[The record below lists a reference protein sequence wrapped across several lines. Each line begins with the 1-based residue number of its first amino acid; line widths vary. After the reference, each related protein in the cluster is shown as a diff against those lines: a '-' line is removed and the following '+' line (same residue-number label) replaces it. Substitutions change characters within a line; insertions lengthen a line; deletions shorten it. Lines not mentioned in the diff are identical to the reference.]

1 MCERKARSHSGPRT
15 EAPRKPAGPRGRPS
29 PTRGRGLADTS
40 SSSRGGD
47 GTPAPDKEPGKP
59 PGRRCTRLTPAR
71 ERAAPEG
78 TGTPRDTHRLLPT
91 DPLSAAAGLPA
102 PPQATA
108 ERRGLRGEL
117 RRAPPAL
124 SLSLPPSRSQ
134 PPPPPPPPPPAGPGA
149 LRAGRNC
156 VTLGAEGTRGSPAGP
171 RRRYRK
177 GGPQGG
183 RRRGAA
189 GRIGTRR
196 GAERRGTPPRPAAP
210 SRRWGRWRT
219 GASLRRALSEV
230 KPELA
235 FAVAAPGRTGGG
247 GDPHHRCVW
256 RGTTT
261 TRYSDVRPRSSA
273 RGPASGADGA
283 AHPLPGGRWVFA
295 RRSSEHAR
303 TDTDRQTD
311 RDTPPPPP
319 PHLKAQGSF
328 PPGTVPPRRP
338 ALRCRGR
345 SRCLPFPP
353 FSFLFLWRGENPAR
367 GLRGAEGAP
376 ATCRRG
382 GEGGRPGRP
391 ARGGGG
397 EEGSRAEPSRRR
409 RLFGSA
415 LLGEGRKPGGSAGW
429 GCPRRQRRARS
440 GRALG

>member
-15 EAPRKPAGPRGRPS
+15 EAPRKPVGPRGRPS

-247 GDPHHRCVW
+247 GDPHHRCVCV
-256 RGTTT
+256 GTTT

-311 RDTPPPPP
+311 RDTPPPAPAP
-319 PHLKAQGSF
+319 EGS
-328 PPGTVPPRRP
+328 GVVPPRD
-338 ALRCRGR
+338 G
-345 SRCLPFPP
+345 SSPP
-353 FSFLFLWRGENPAR
+353 PGPPVPWEKPVPSFSSFLFPFPLE
-367 GLRGAEGAP
+367 
-376 ATCRRG
+376 RRK
-382 GEGGRPGRP
+382 
-391 ARGGGG
+391 
-397 EEGSRAEPSRRR
+397 S
-409 RLFGSA
+409 
-415 LLGEGRKPGGSAGW
+415 SAGFA
-429 GCPRRQRRARS
+429 GS
-440 GRALG
+440 

>member
-247 GDPHHRCVW
+247 GDPHHRCVCVW
-256 RGTTT
+256 GRRRRAIATCGPGAPPAG
-261 TRYSDVRPRSSA
+261 PRQVQT
-273 RGPASGADGA
+273 GLPTPFPAA
-283 AHPLPGGRWVFA
+283 GGCLRVA
-295 RRSSEHAR
+295 PQNTHAQ
-303 TDTDRQTD
+303 TQTD
-311 RDTPPPPP
+311 RDTPPPR
-319 PHLKAQGSF
+319 
-328 PPGTVPPRRP
+328 PR
-338 ALRCRGR
+338 
-345 SRCLPFPP
+345 
-353 FSFLFLWRGENPAR
+353 
-367 GLRGAEGAP
+367 
-376 ATCRRG
+376 T
-382 GEGGRPGRP
+382 
-391 ARGGGG
+391 
-397 EEGSRAEPSRRR
+397 
-409 RLFGSA
+409 
-415 LLGEGRKPGGSAGW
+415 
-429 GCPRRQRRARS
+429 
-440 GRALG
+440 